1 MIEPTEL
8 LAQLDEDEL
17 RFVPR
22 EGAFDTE
29 QIAKHLA
36 SVGYSFRDEAD
47 PKMIV
52 IAASTPEVRN
62 ILQERCR
69 KAPDGGTFSY
79 VLLVQLT
86 SRGDQR
92 LPCCHD
98 GDYAELSASVIRWLL
113 TTYPCRVFNDN
124 ETEVTGALAG
134 ARPT

>member
-1 MIEPTEL
+1 MIEPEL

-47 PKMIV
+47 PEMIV
-52 IAASTPEVRN
+52 IASTPEVRN
-62 ILQERCR
+62 ILQERRR
-69 KAPDGGTFSY
+69 KAPDGGFSY
-79 VLLVQLT
+79 FLLVQLT
-86 SRGDQR
+86 SQEITVF
-92 LPCCHD
+92 PAAD